1 MNLTPEQQAQ
11 YDAHQEWLKNYR
23 NSTRLDW
30 RGAIL
35 RGVDLSGAN
44 LRGVDLSGA
53 NLYDA
58 ILRGANLRG
67 ANLSG
72 ANLSGANLR
81 GVDLSGANLSGANLS
96 DAILRGVDLS
106 GANLSGANLSDAEGI
121 LRFGPYGSRGDDTYA
136 VVWPDTWMIKCGC
149 RWCTLAEFAEAVNH
163 DYPAADNRFGIQYRA
178 LIVMLETL
186 WPLYREGK

>member
-1 MNLTPEQQAQ
+1 MNLTPERRAE
-11 YDAHQEWLKNYR
+11 YDAHLAWLCDNNTGK
-23 NSTRLDW
+23 RLDW
-30 RGAIL
+30 
-35 RGVDLSGAN
+35 SCAN
-44 LRGVDLSGA
+44 LS
-53 NLYDA
+53 
-58 ILRGANLRG
+58 G

-72 ANLSGANLR
+72 ANLSGANLS
-81 GVDLSGANLSGANLS
+81 GAYLSCAYLYDAYLSGAYLY
-96 DAILRGVDLS
+96 DTDLRG
-106 GANLSGANLSDAEGI
+106 AKGI
-121 LRFGPYGSRGDDTYA
+121 LRWGPYGSRGDDTYA